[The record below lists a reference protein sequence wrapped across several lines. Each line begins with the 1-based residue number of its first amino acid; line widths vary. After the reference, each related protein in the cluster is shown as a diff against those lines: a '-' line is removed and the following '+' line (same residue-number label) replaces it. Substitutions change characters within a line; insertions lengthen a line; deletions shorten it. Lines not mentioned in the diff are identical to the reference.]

1 MTMLFEPDD
10 ITMLKRL
17 VIRKGCEVASI
28 TFDSSKDETRRRM
41 EVDALVRQ
49 INRAR
54 VFTSLAENEVEHLD
68 LQIRM
73 FDESEAAVSPSLFR
87 DYLSRLSWQESE
99 DEGRFL
105 WMVQEFRA
113 QEPFLRE
120 AVRIADEEG
129 ADCSIGDTD
138 VVVIRSVRD
147 SMSRMRRRFK
157 GQDPE
162 VLGDADDYADVMTR
176 MCSVLLRMSSFKHVS
191 CEEITRVTLDL
202 GKVSPDSFDYLTP
215 GVLDG
220 RDLSHLDIFRESTG
234 RYVSAM
240 YARCVLNRRFP
251 QAESFREVPA
261 DRFARRIIHRSL
273 NFYTWITHPSI
284 MSAID
289 IAQQFT
295 RSQIEEIDDASLLSN
310 AHRDVI
316 QAIRDM
322 KLAKAVGYHRA
333 KASGEVD
340 AETCDAIASV
350 LKTDIAVCDL
360 LLATDFDDE
369 DDLKGSLM
377 MIRSVITSSPE
388 PSHQDDYVRTLS
400 ENEADMEMT
409 YLKVVG
415 MLQDMARTAV

>member
-1 MTMLFEPDD
+1 
-10 ITMLKRL
+10 
-17 VIRKGCEVASI
+17 
-28 TFDSSKDETRRRM
+28 
-41 EVDALVRQ
+41 
-49 INRAR
+49 
-54 VFTSLAENEVEHLD
+54 
-68 LQIRM
+68 
-73 FDESEAAVSPSLFR
+73 
-87 DYLSRLSWQESE
+87 
-99 DEGRFL
+99 
-105 WMVQEFRA
+105 
-113 QEPFLRE
+113 
-120 AVRIADEEG
+120 
-129 ADCSIGDTD
+129 
-138 VVVIRSVRD
+138 
-147 SMSRMRRRFK
+147 
-157 GQDPE
+157 
-162 VLGDADDYADVMTR
+162 
-176 MCSVLLRMSSFKHVS
+176 
-191 CEEITRVTLDL
+191 
-202 GKVSPDSFDYLTP
+202 
-215 GVLDG
+215 
-220 RDLSHLDIFRESTG
+220 
-234 RYVSAM
+234 
-240 YARCVLNRRFP
+240 
-251 QAESFREVPA
+251 
-261 DRFARRIIHRSL
+261 
-273 NFYTWITHPSI
+273 